1 MFLTRQPVQPKTS
14 PECPAHQQIQITH
27 FHATP
32 RKSFRGSSRCDRGI
46 TSKGNQR
53 NNRILRNK
61 SLKKFLSFWVI
72 PVPPRVCCDFGMWFF
87 LENGNINRS
96 FDLGPSENHK
106 GVNQLTQQLLVRAV
120 NGEDADPQT
129 VWRRNQYLTSKLLVD
144 KATYTYAYKVLNM
157 ITLITWKLY
166 VLKKLQIWVYLCC

>member
-1 MFLTRQPVQPKTS
+1 MKLTSKDHFDLGIIWYNQLSKLENLLEISRENWTFL
-14 PECPAHQQIQITH
+14 
-27 FHATP
+27 
-32 RKSFRGSSRCDRGI
+32 
-46 TSKGNQR
+46 KGNQR

-72 PVPPRVCCDFGMWFF
+72 PVPPRVCCYFGMWFF

-106 GVNQLTQQLLVRAV
+106 GVNQLTQQLLARAV

-129 VWRRNQYLTSKLLVD
+129 VWRRNQHLTSKLLVD

-157 ITLITWKLY
+157 ITWITWKLY

>member
-1 MFLTRQPVQPKTS
+1 MKLTSKDHFDLGIIWYNQLSKLENLLEISRENWTFL
-14 PECPAHQQIQITH
+14 
-27 FHATP
+27 
-32 RKSFRGSSRCDRGI
+32 
-46 TSKGNQR
+46 KGNQR

-106 GVNQLTQQLLVRAV
+106 GVNQLTQQLLARAV

-129 VWRRNQYLTSKLLVD
+129 VWRRNQHLTSKLLVD

>member
-1 MFLTRQPVQPKTS
+1 MKLTSKDHFDLGIIWYNQLSKLENLLEISRENWTFL
-14 PECPAHQQIQITH
+14 
-27 FHATP
+27 
-32 RKSFRGSSRCDRGI
+32 
-46 TSKGNQR
+46 KGNQR

-72 PVPPRVCCDFGMWFF
+72 PVPPRVCCDFGMWVF

-106 GVNQLTQQLLVRAV
+106 GVNQLTQQLLARAV

-129 VWRRNQYLTSKLLVD
+129 VWRRNQHLTSKLLVD

-157 ITLITWKLY
+157 ITWITWKLY

>member
-1 MFLTRQPVQPKTS
+1 MKLTSKDHFDLGIIWYNQLSKLENLLEISRENWTFL
-14 PECPAHQQIQITH
+14 
-27 FHATP
+27 
-32 RKSFRGSSRCDRGI
+32 
-46 TSKGNQR
+46 KGNQR

-166 VLKKLQIWVYLCC
+166 VLKQLQIWVYLCC